1 MGQAVVGDDS
11 GVSLLLGSGP
21 NWIVRSSDAPPCE
34 APTRQASP
42 VVVPPGSPPG
52 VALNSQIRTD
62 YAIRWPGPL
71 LGKADRLEYS
81 FDMPEP
87 IRVLLVDDSPLVLH
101 GLKAILEK
109 SPNLVIAG
117 TARTYEEA
125 LTAVR
130 QYRPNVMLL
139 DVRVGVASGIDLCE
153 TISALFPSTVVLF
166 LTEYHDQV
174 FLRSAIHAGAQG
186 YVLKSGSGVD
196 LAKSVEI
203 VAEGKA
209 VIDSALI
216 SHVITWIRD
225 RAQASRPQS
234 IEDCS
239 KADLEILSRIAAGKS
254 NKEIAQELQATP
266 AKIASRIQAIYK
278 RLKISR
284 RSEATSCFIRWRER
298 LPRSRQNGTAVSQRS
313 TAYHLDGNG

>member
-1 MGQAVVGDDS
+1 V
-11 GVSLLLGSGP
+11 
-21 NWIVRSSDAPPCE
+21 
-34 APTRQASP
+34 
-42 VVVPPGSPPG
+42 
-52 VALNSQIRTD
+52 
-62 YAIRWPGPL
+62 

-81 FDMPEP
+81 TDMPEP
-87 IRVLLVDDSPLVLH
+87 IRVLLVDDSALVLH
-101 GLKAILEK
+101 GLTAILEE

-125 LTAVR
+125 ITAVR
-130 QYRPNVMLL
+130 QCQPKVVLL

-153 TISALFPSTVVLF
+153 TISARFPPTAVLF
-166 LTEYHDQV
+166 LTDYHDQAL
-174 FLRSAIHAGAQG
+174 LRAAIHAGAQG

-209 VIDSALI
+209 VIDSALV

-239 KADLEILSRIAAGKS
+239 KADVEVLSLIAAGKS
-254 NKEIAQELQATP
+254 NKEIAQELQATQT
-266 AKIASRIQAIYK
+266 KIASRIQAIYK

-284 RSEATSCFIRWRER
+284 RSEATSCFVRWRER
-298 LPRSRQNGTAVSQRS
+298 LPRSGQNGTAVSQRS
-313 TAYHLDGNG
+313 TAYHRDGNGCGRRH